1 MNPQTTLTQNSFPNF
16 LTLPNASFFTTGH
29 ELEFSFSLLCL
40 NTYFSIQILPPEMQ
54 FSHYADD
61 KRIHRRVPSV
71 PYVLEYTTKMSIIII
86 KIFIKNQD
94 MFLDFAITTDLP

>member
-61 KRIHRRVPSV
+61 KRIHRHIQSV
-71 PYVLEYTTKMSIIII
+71 PYVFKYSTKMSIIII

-94 MFLDFAITTDLP
+94 MFLDCVITTDLP

>member
-40 NTYFSIQILPPEMQ
+40 NTYFGIQILPPEMQ
-54 FSHYADD
+54 FSHYAYD
-61 KRIHRRVPSV
+61 KNIRTVQCDL
-71 PYVLEYTTKMSIIII
+71 YGTKVSS
-86 KIFIKNQD
+86 FH
-94 MFLDFAITTDLP
+94 

>member
-71 PYVLEYTTKMSIIII
+71 STPRKRVSSSSKFSLKI
-86 KIFIKNQD
+86 KTCF
-94 MFLDFAITTDLP
+94 